1 MLPITIPLL
10 FGFVAAE
17 MALVNPESTAL
28 VWLSHIPFTSPVVM
42 MVRLAIGEGSGGIPI
57 WEVVLSVVILYATF
71 IGVTF
76 LAGRIYRVGI
86 LMYGKKVSW
95 KELWK
100 WLRYS

>member
-1 MLPITIPLL
+1 
-10 FGFVAAE
+10 
-17 MALVNPESTAL
+17 
-28 VWLSHIPFTSPVVM
+28 

-76 LAGRIYRVGI
+76 LAGSIYRVGI